1 MTPAV
6 KLLEKNKISFQIHTY
21 DHDPNE
27 TNFGDEV
34 VRKLGLNADQVYK
47 TLLVAVNGDM
57 KHLAVAVTP
66 VAGQLDLK
74 KVAKALGAKKVDMA
88 DPMVAQRTTGY
99 LVGGISPL
107 GQKKRLPTLIDAP
120 AQAFNAIYIS
130 GGKRGLDIELAAGD
144 LAAVTRLDATNGGES
159 RAGFFERRLQAEQQ
173 LLAALQLD
181 LMLLMH
187 GQPVQELAGGE
198 HRQLKPQMV
207 AQAGHFDQ
215 ILENGLFHDGK
226 KWLQGRTE
234 G

>member
-21 DHDPNE
+21 EHDPAE

-34 VRKLGLNADQVYK
+34 VKKLGLNPDQVYK

-74 KVAKALGAKKVDMA
+74 KVAKALGAKKVEMA
-88 DPMVAQRTTGY
+88 DPMVAQRSTGY

-107 GQKKRLPTLIDAP
+107 GQKKRLPTIIDAP
-120 AQAFNAIYIS
+120 AQEFATIYVS

-144 LAAVTRLDATNGGES
+144 LAKILDAKFADIARRDLALCRMLTSGTFGLLPAHLTLRFINTHIQR
-159 RAGFFERRLQAEQQ
+159 RAF
-173 LLAALQLD
+173 LD
-181 LMLLMH
+181 IRFQH
-187 GQPVQELAGGE
+187 FGINKAGIHIARFVIKARIAITAGGIE
-198 HRQLKPQMV
+198 V
-207 AQAGHFDQ
+207 
-215 ILENGLFHDGK
+215 
-226 KWLQGRTE
+226 
-234 G
+234 

>member
-6 KLLEKNKISFQIHTY
+6 KLLEKNNISFRIHTY

-74 KVAKALGAKKVDMA
+74 KVAKALGE
-88 DPMVAQRTTGY
+88 
-99 LVGGISPL
+99 
-107 GQKKRLPTLIDAP
+107 KKRLPTLIDAP
-120 AQAFNAIYIS
+120 SQEFETIYIS

-144 LAAVTRLDATNGGES
+144 LAKMLDAKF
-159 RAGFFERRLQAEQQ
+159 ADIARRE
-173 LLAALQLD
+173 
-181 LMLLMH
+181 
-187 GQPVQELAGGE
+187 
-198 HRQLKPQMV
+198 
-207 AQAGHFDQ
+207 
-215 ILENGLFHDGK
+215 
-226 KWLQGRTE
+226 
-234 G
+234 

>member
-6 KLLEKNKISFQIHTY
+6 KLLEKNKIPFNIHTY

-27 TNFGDEV
+27 TNFGNEV

-47 TLLVAVNGDM
+47 TLLVAVNGEM
-57 KHLAVAVTP
+57 KQLAVAVTP

-120 AQAFNAIYIS
+120 ARAFATIYVS
-130 GGKRGLDIELAAGD
+130 GGKRGLDIELAADD
-144 LAAVTRLDATNGGES
+144 LAAILGAKFADIA
-159 RAGFFERRLQAEQQ
+159 RR
-173 LLAALQLD
+173 D
-181 LMLLMH
+181 
-187 GQPVQELAGGE
+187 
-198 HRQLKPQMV
+198 
-207 AQAGHFDQ
+207 
-215 ILENGLFHDGK
+215 
-226 KWLQGRTE
+226 
-234 G
+234 